1 MSRTRLAV
9 TAPPAPAGGRSFP
22 TCPPQV
28 SRLSGLAVAVSMAMA
43 LGAAPLPAGA
53 QAATGSTGVALTARG
68 GAYRAAAIHIELSDI
83 AAGNGGFVIRGECAD
98 DYSGVS
104 VNSAGDVNGDGL
116 VDLIV
121 GASGSDRNGIPSVGR
136 SYVVFGKTGVAAID
150 LSSIAAGDGGFVI
163 RGYESRAGSGGSVAP
178 AGDVNG
184 DGLAD
189 LLVGTDRFGN
199 ERSHLVFGK
208 TSTTAVEL
216 TAVEAGLGGF
226 VIKGQC
232 AIDNSGASV
241 AGVGDVNGDGLADL
255 LIGAPDAEPPGG
267 PDLAGRSYVV
277 FGRTATDAVE
287 LSAIA
292 AGTGGFV
299 INGQYF
305 KRRSGAAVAG
315 AGDVNGDGLADLVI
329 GGEADQLHKRAGPTY
344 VVFGKLDTTPIEL
357 SAIGTSAGGFVIK
370 AEDPYDASGNSVAGA
385 GDVNGDGLADLL
397 VGAAYGDAPAGADAG
412 RSYVVFGKSGNATVQ
427 LSAVAA
433 GAGGFVI
440 NGESAADNAGFTV
453 ASAGDVNA
461 DGLADLFIHS
471 GTYGGGGRNHVVY
484 GKADTTAIDLSTV
497 AAGGG
502 GFVIHGQDAG
512 LSLSSAGDVNGDGLA
527 DLIVGAYTHDV
538 GGQPD
543 AGASY
548 VVFGGTTGAFS
559 DTEVD
564 QLGGDADDT
573 LTGTGGTD
581 VLVGG
586 AGDDTL
592 IGNGGADVLQ
602 GGSGDDSFVLDKAN
616 VKALHSPFGAGG
628 NGLHLARV
636 DGGTG
641 LDTIK
646 LSGAK
651 IRLDLGKVA
660 NQGASTPGSTSR
672 IESIE
677 RIDLTGSGDNT
688 VLLGHKD
695 VRDMAGMNLI
705 NSGTQAALGWT
716 NGTYAFPAVV
726 RRHQLVVHGNAG
738 DVADL
743 TRYGSRWVNAG
754 TAFHHGVAYTVFNSD
769 SGSDR
774 LLRTQV
780 LVASAVTSITAPAER
795 AAPGRPGAR

>member
-1 MSRTRLAV
+1 MRRIEHAFK
-9 TAPPAPAGGRSFP
+9 ARPIAAA
-22 TCPPQV
+22 CPPEV
-28 SRLSGLAVAVSMAMA
+28 SRLSSVAAAVGLA
-43 LGAAPLPAGA
+43 GAAVLVTALAPATVH
-53 QAATGSTGVALTARG
+53 AAP
-68 GAYRAAAIHIELSDI
+68 IELSDI
-83 AAGNGGFVIRGECAD
+83 AAGNGGFVIKGESTE
-98 DYSGVS
+98 DYSGWRVE
-104 VNSAGDVNGDGL
+104 SAGDVNGDGL

-121 GASGSDRNGIPSVGR
+121 GAFGSDPGGRSRAGR
-136 SYVVFGKTGVAAID
+136 SYVVFGRTSTTAID
-150 LSSIAAGDGGFVI
+150 LSAITSGSGGFVI
-163 RGYESRAGSGGSVAP
+163 NGHSFIDESGRSVAP

-189 LLVGTDRFGN
+189 LLIGAPGARPGDRSSTGN
-199 ERSHLVFGK
+199 SYVVFGK
-208 TSTTAVEL
+208 TGTAPVEL
-216 TAVEAGLGGF
+216 SAVEAGLGGF
-226 VIKGQC
+226 VIHGQC
-232 AIDNSGASV
+232 EVDLSGNSL

-255 LIGAPDAEPPGG
+255 LIGAPSAEPPGG

-305 KRRSGAAVAG
+305 KRRSGATVAG

-329 GGEADQLHKRAGPTY
+329 GGEANRLHSRAGPTY

-357 SAIGTSAGGFVIK
+357 SAIGTSAGGFIIK
-370 AEDPYDASGNSVAGA
+370 AEDPYDTSGNSVAGA

-412 RSYVVFGKSGNATVQ
+412 RSYVVFGKSGDATVQ

-471 GTYGGGGRNHVVY
+471 GNHGGGGSNHVVY
-484 GKADTTAIDLSTV
+484 GKVDTTAIDLSTV

-502 GFVIHGQDAG
+502 GFVIRGQDAG

-559 DTEVD
+559 NTEVD
-564 QLGGDADDT
+564 QLGGDAADT

-616 VKALHSPFGAGG
+616 VKALHSPFGTGG
-628 NGLHLARV
+628 NSPHLARV

-660 NQGASTPGSTSR
+660 NQGASGPGSTSR

-716 NGTYAFPAVV
+716 NGTYAFPATV

-743 TRYGSRWVNAG
+743 TRYGSRWANAG

-780 LVASAVTSITAPAER
+780 LVAGAVTSITAPSER